1 MKFIGIVAE
10 YNPFHNGHAYQ
21 IKKSKESL
29 EADGVVAI
37 MSGNFVQ
44 RGMPAFMDKWTRTEM
59 ALRSGVNLVLELP
72 TYYATSSAELF
83 AKGAV
88 SLLTHTGITTHLSFG
103 SEMDS
108 MDLLNDMATILTR
121 ESEAYK
127 RALKEQLDQGL
138 SFPKARSNVLEDLLD
153 IDISLNQSNMILAL
167 EYLKALKSSGSTIEP
182 YLVKR
187 VGSNY
192 HDESLSH
199 NLSSATAIRKGYF
212 NNPNEFDFS
221 PYMPREAYQVLR
233 KTKYTPLDIKSFE
246 KELLILIR
254 RSTPEELNRY
264 REVNEGLNYKLKSL
278 SNQVSTYEELVTG
291 LKSKRYTQT
300 KINRLLI
307 NILLGIEK
315 EDHTIDEVGYL
326 RILGFDETGRNMA
339 HLMKK
344 NASLPVITNINK
356 VEPSLKKNPLLQLD
370 IRASDIYA
378 AGQNNP
384 KHRTGGRDHTQKI
397 IIL

>member
-1 MKFIGIVAE
+1 
-10 YNPFHNGHAYQ
+10 
-21 IKKSKESL
+21 
-29 EADGVVAI
+29 
-37 MSGNFVQ
+37 
-44 RGMPAFMDKWTRTEM
+44 
-59 ALRSGVNLVLELP
+59 
-72 TYYATSSAELF
+72 
-83 AKGAV
+83 
-88 SLLTHTGITTHLSFG
+88 
-103 SEMDS
+103 
-108 MDLLNDMATILTR
+108 
-121 ESEAYK
+121 
-127 RALKEQLDQGL
+127 
-138 SFPKARSNVLEDLLD
+138 
-153 IDISLNQSNMILAL
+153 
-167 EYLKALKSSGSTIEP
+167 
-182 YLVKR
+182 
-187 VGSNY
+187 
-192 HDESLSH
+192 
-199 NLSSATAIRKGYF
+199 
-212 NNPNEFDFS
+212 
-221 PYMPREAYQVLR
+221 MPREAYQVLR

-344 NASLPVITNINK
+344 NATLPVITNINK